1 MGMKNMELGIY
12 NIYIMCIS
20 DEKKILKK
28 NKQELLYIK
37 KKKTSTQM

>member
-12 NIYIMCIS
+12 NIYIMWIF

-37 KKKTSTQM
+37 KKTSTQM